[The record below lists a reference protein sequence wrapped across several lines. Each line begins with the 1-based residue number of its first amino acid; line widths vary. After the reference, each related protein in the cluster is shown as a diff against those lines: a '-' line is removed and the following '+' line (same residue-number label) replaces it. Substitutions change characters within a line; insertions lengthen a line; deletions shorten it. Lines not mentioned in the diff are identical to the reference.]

1 MRGTRKR
8 AVSVTDKLVQERIK
22 LLEAD
27 PEYID
32 LCYLVPKVLS
42 GKESG
47 KDFRTVTTD
56 REHFDKMK
64 GKGVILLSKHEW
76 GRYEEFELLCEKLAK
91 KYKLHWVAVEDLA
104 MGVEQPTV
112 SPRLSPT
119 MTAYTEPVV
128 FLPKP
133 FDLSKRYMA
142 DCRVVPPL
150 AALEIMKRVQQL
162 DDKTKEEI
170 KAYLFSLF
178 KDIHGCR
185 IVELHEQGPLRGKQP
200 VQVELD
206 VCLRVP
212 VGYAASEVAELYRK
226 VDKRRKDILASLGNP
241 APQRRRQSKTLMEA
255 ESLELLLPKKD
266 VGILAIVD
274 ERFGAAGEDKR
285 RKRSIIN
292 KRYKGK
298 ELLKKR
304 LQAP

>member
-32 LCYLVPKVLS
+32 LYNLVPEVLR

-47 KDFRTVTTD
+47 KDFHGVTNDTELFE
-56 REHFDKMK
+56 RNK
-64 GKGVILLSKHEW
+64 GKGVILLSKHDW
-76 GRYEEFELLCEKLAK
+76 GRYEEFQLLCEKLAK
-91 KYKLHWVAVEDLA
+91 KYKLHWATVEDLA

-112 SPRLSPT
+112 SPQLSPT

-133 FDLSKRYMA
+133 FDSSKRYMA

-178 KDIHGCR
+178 EDVYGCR
-185 IVELHEQGPLRGKQP
+185 IVELHEQGTLQEKQR

-206 VCLRVP
+206 VCLKVP
-212 VGYAASEVAELYRK
+212 IGYAASEVAELYRK
-226 VDKRRKDILASLGNP
+226 VDKRRKNILASLGNP

-266 VGILAIVD
+266 VHILDITD
-274 ERFGAAGEDKR
+274 ELGVPDEEKYKR
-285 RKRSIIN
+285 VIIN
-292 KRYKGK
+292 KRYKGHK
-298 ELLKKR
+298 LLKKH
-304 LQAP
+304 LQHK